1 MTVLP
6 DTIEESFRFF
16 FDQHYEKLCS
26 YAYSF
31 LKDDES
37 CEDVVQEI
45 FIAIW
50 EKRRDLI
57 GSDQLRFYI
66 FSAVR
71 NNCIRHLKKNQTHRI
86 VELTDENEGRDDDI
100 FVRIDP
106 AEAAAAP
113 SVLIAK
119 AMGQLPPKCREVFLL
134 SRLSDQ
140 SYQQIADTL
149 GISVKTVENQMG
161 KALKIMREFAREN
174 RMYSWTTFLLITGNY
189 LFQYVGVFTDR
200 GFY

>member
-1 MTVLP
+1 MTALP

-16 FDQHYEKLCS
+16 FDQHYQKLCS

-57 GSDQLRFYI
+57 GSDQLRFYV

-71 NNCIRHLKKNQTHRI
+71 NNCIRHLKKNQKHRI
-86 VELTDENEGRDDDI
+86 VELKDENEGSDDDI
-100 FVRIDP
+100 FIKIDP
-106 AEAAAAP
+106 PEAASEP

-119 AMGQLPPKCREVFLL
+119 AMDQLPAKCREVFLL

-140 SYQQIADTL
+140 SYQQIADSL
-149 GISVKTVENQMG
+149 GISIKTVENQMG

-174 RMYSWTTFLLITGNY
+174 RIYSWTTFLFITGYY
-189 LFQYVGVFTDR
+189 LFQNVGVFTDR
-200 GFY
+200 SFY

>member
-1 MTVLP
+1 MTAST

-16 FDQHYEKLCS
+16 FDQHYQKLCS

-50 EKRRDLI
+50 EKRPDLI

-71 NNCIRHLKKNQTHRI
+71 NNCIRHLKKNQIHRI
-86 VELTDENEGRDDDI
+86 VELTDEYEGNDDDI
-100 FVRIDP
+100 SIRIDF
-106 AEAAAAP
+106 AEAAAEP
-113 SVLIAK
+113 SALIAK
-119 AMGQLPPKCREVFLL
+119 AMGLLPTKCREVFLL
-134 SRLSDQ
+134 SRLSGQ

-149 GISVKTVENQMG
+149 GISVKTVENQIG

-174 RMYSWTTFLLITGNY
+174 RMYSWTAFLLITGYY
-189 LFQYVGVFTDR
+189 LFQYVGVFTCR